1 MRFINEYI
9 SKKPTLSIIFFVP
22 FSIDYNE
29 DSSSEE
35 SEYEQPAHHR
45 YPREKRAKKNDRSD
59 EDITPPPSPPRYTSS
74 GRLIQK
80 TRK

>member
-1 MRFINEYI
+1 MPLSSLI
-9 SKKPTLSIIFFVP
+9 SSMI

-29 DSSSEE
+29 DSESSTEE
-35 SEYEQPAHHR
+35 SEYEQPSNHR
-45 YPREKRAKKNDRSD
+45 YPREKRARKNDRSD

-80 TRK
+80 TQK